1 MQGEISKQQQRH
13 RCSELAL
20 NRAAVVLWAGQW
32 QTDLKMS
39 RQRTQLRYCLSRT
52 HLSTVVRAHLNR
64 WCLDSTKSNL
74 VSESKRSR
82 SSLVGYVLASLSWK
96 CIWSPD
102 PIRVPELTVVQIV
115 NIFTAARPRLY
126 SRHSAGSQCS
136 SKGSRGAADVFVQM
150 LLSQV
155 CVWLRGTDRSDGCC
169 LLFGPALSAA
179 THRG

>member
-1 MQGEISKQQQRH
+1 MQGEISKQQQWH

-52 HLSTVVRAHLNR
+52 HFVDCCACASECLN
-64 WCLDSTKSNL
+64 STKSNL

-82 SSLVGYVLASLSWK
+82 SSLIGYVLASLSCK

-126 SRHSAGSQCS
+126 SRRSEGSQCS